1 MFTVAICDDDK
12 IVLSSIQKCIEEF
25 ATENNISITVDL
37 YDSGKKLLE
46 TSLKYNVIFLDIIL
60 QTENGIDIG
69 TQLRKLNAFTYIIY
83 ITKKLFITNLMTF
96 LFMNHKIMIPFI
108 LRVS

>member
-25 ATENNISITVDL
+25 ATENNISISVDL

-46 TSLKYNVIFLDIIL
+46 TSLGHYFTN
-60 QTENGIDIG
+60 
-69 TQLRKLNAFTYIIY
+69 RKRHRYRYSTPKIECIY
-83 ITKKLFITNLMTF
+83 IYNLYYKL
-96 LFMNHKIMIPFI
+96 
-108 LRVS
+108 

>member
-25 ATENNISITVDL
+25 ATENNISISVDL

-46 TSLKYNVIFLDIIL
+46 SSPKYNVIFLEHYF
-60 QTENGIDIG
+60 TN
-69 TQLRKLNAFTYIIY
+69 RKRYRYRYSAPKIECIY
-83 ITKKLFITNLMTF
+83 IYNLYYE
-96 LFMNHKIMIPFI
+96 L
-108 LRVS
+108 

>member
-25 ATENNISITVDL
+25 ATENNISISVDL

-46 TSLKYNVIFLDIIL
+46 SSLKYLSSW
-60 QTENGIDIG
+60 T
-69 TQLRKLNAFTYIIY
+69 
-83 ITKKLFITNLMTF
+83 LFYKQKTA
-96 LFMNHKIMIPFI
+96 
-108 LRVS
+108 

>member
-25 ATENNISITVDL
+25 ATENNISISVDL

-46 TSLKYNVIFLDIIL
+46 SSLKLTL
-60 QTENGIDIG
+60 SSWT
-69 TQLRKLNAFTYIIY
+69 
-83 ITKKLFITNLMTF
+83 LFYKQKTA
-96 LFMNHKIMIPFI
+96 
-108 LRVS
+108 

>member
-25 ATENNISITVDL
+25 ATENNISISVDL

-46 TSLKYNVIFLDIIL
+46 T
-60 QTENGIDIG
+60 
-69 TQLRKLNAFTYIIY
+69 
-83 ITKKLFITNLMTF
+83 
-96 LFMNHKIMIPFI
+96 
-108 LRVS
+108 